1 MPLIYCS
8 EEVVRMDDPE
18 KIQKRI
24 EGARIK
30 LYLMEK
36 QHGGLLHPNVIRQ
49 SMRLDEL
56 INQYNKA
63 IHSDTED

>member
-1 MPLIYCS
+1 MLMNDQEI
-8 EEVVRMDDPE
+8 
-18 KIQKRI
+18 IQKRI
-24 EGARIK
+24 EGARNK
-30 LYLMEK
+30 LYLMER

-63 IHSDTED
+63 VHSDNEN

>member
-1 MPLIYCS
+1 MNDQEI
-8 EEVVRMDDPE
+8 
-18 KIQKRI
+18 IQKRI
-24 EGARIK
+24 EGARKK
-30 LYLMEK
+30 LYLMER

-63 IHSDTED
+63 VHSDNEN

>member
-1 MPLIYCS
+1 
-8 EEVVRMDDPE
+8 MDDPE

>member
-1 MPLIYCS
+1 MN
-8 EEVVRMDDPE
+8 DPE
-18 KIQKRI
+18 TIQKRI
-24 EGARIK
+24 EGARNK
-30 LYLMEK
+30 LYLMER

-63 IHSDTED
+63 IHIDNQD